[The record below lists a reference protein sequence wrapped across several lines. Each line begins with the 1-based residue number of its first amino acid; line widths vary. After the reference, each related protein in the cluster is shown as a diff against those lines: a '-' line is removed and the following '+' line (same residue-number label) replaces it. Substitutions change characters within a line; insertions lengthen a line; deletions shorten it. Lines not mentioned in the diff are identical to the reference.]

1 LSDITQKLSDALVRD
16 VAELAEQAHREIRIE
31 HDGRIFST
39 KEFKELVPKV
49 TPSRAILLS
58 SLEGLVAYGAQE
70 TGFRTA
76 DEKRLV
82 MIESPT
88 SVELC
93 GPLFGWP
100 HAQRISYAVA
110 RGRDL
115 FEEAFGAVSSTNG
128 NPEYLPI
135 EQFLIALR
143 SRFVAT
149 DDLERVVDV
158 LGNASW
164 EEGVHQA
171 DDGFSQKVATRAGAV
186 LPTVAVLPKYL
197 RLRPYRTFTEV
208 DQPEAAYVLRVQGD
222 TRTGVRATLIEAD
235 AGAWRNAA
243 MASIKAWFKA
253 KGIDAIG

>member
-49 TPSRAILLS
+49 TPPCAIVLS

-70 TGFRTA
+70 TGFRDN
-76 DEKRLV
+76 DERRLV
-82 MIESPT
+82 IIESPT
-88 SVELC
+88 SVELF
-93 GPLFGWP
+93 GTLFGWP

-115 FEEAFGAVSSTNG
+115 FAEAFLAAAD
-128 NPEYLPI
+128 PEYLPI

-143 SRFVAT
+143 SRFVET
-149 DDLERVVDV
+149 PDLERVVDV

-171 DDGFSQKVATRAGAV
+171 DDGFSQKLATRAGAV

-222 TRTGVRATLIEAD
+222 TKTGVRATLIEAD